1 MMKNVSD
8 FAIKTLFILKIFK
21 FLYGLFGHVE
31 KELDQQVKINFK
43 IYDLATWLTT
53 QEISQEIKTIRW
65 WNLVS

>member
-53 QEISQEIKTIRW
+53 QEIPQEIKIIR
-65 WNLVS
+65 

>member
-1 MMKNVSD
+1 MKNVSD

-53 QEISQEIKTIRW
+53 QEIPQEIKIIR
-65 WNLVS
+65 

>member
-31 KELDQQVKINFK
+31 KEFDQQVKINFK

-53 QEISQEIKTIRW
+53 QEISQEIKTIR
-65 WNLVS
+65 

>member
-1 MMKNVSD
+1 MKNVSD

-53 QEISQEIKTIRW
+53 QEIPQEIKTIR
-65 WNLVS
+65 